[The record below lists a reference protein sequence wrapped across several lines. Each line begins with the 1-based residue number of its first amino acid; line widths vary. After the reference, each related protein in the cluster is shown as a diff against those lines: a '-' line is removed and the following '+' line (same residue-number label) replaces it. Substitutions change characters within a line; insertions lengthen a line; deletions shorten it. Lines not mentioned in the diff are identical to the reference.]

1 MEYPRGDRYAPCID
15 LLSQASLLVYPLK
28 DIKMTY
34 KSPESGAH
42 SLFAA
47 SYLPNF
53 AEFTYILDLV
63 LTHIPKVFQ
72 LYQQR
77 SISNNELK

>member
-1 MEYPRGDRYAPCID
+1 MPCID

-42 SLFAA
+42 SLSVA
-47 SYLPNF
+47 SYLP
-53 AEFTYILDLV
+53 L
-63 LTHIPKVFQ
+63 P
-72 LYQQR
+72 R
-77 SISNNELK
+77 